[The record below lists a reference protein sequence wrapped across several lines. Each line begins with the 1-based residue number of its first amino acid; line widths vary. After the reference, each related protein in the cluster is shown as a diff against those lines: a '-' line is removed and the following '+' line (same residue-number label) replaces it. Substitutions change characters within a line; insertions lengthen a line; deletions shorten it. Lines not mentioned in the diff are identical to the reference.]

1 MTTTDH
7 LTTAITD
14 VNAQMGRIDTK
25 AAMLLA
31 GSLTAAS
38 VGVAIIAKVPLTGPA
53 TTTAVLTVATICAAV
68 ILLMTAVRP
77 ALRGNHGFVRWAAA
91 PTISALLT
99 EFEQTDREHAA
110 YQAHQ
115 LISLSRS
122 VQRKYRLI
130 RLATDLMRG
139 AVVLAVLT
147 ALTNTLV

>member
-77 ALRGNHGFVRWAAA
+77 ALRGNHGFVRWPQRPPSPPCSPSSSR
-91 PTISALLT
+91 PTANT
-99 EFEQTDREHAA
+99 RPT
-110 YQAHQ
+110 
-115 LISLSRS
+115 
-122 VQRKYRLI
+122 KP
-130 RLATDLMRG
+130 
-139 AVVLAVLT
+139 
-147 ALTNTLV
+147 TN